1 MSMNIQAKLAA
12 VALALTVASGT
23 AARAGTVLS
32 DNFNSENGGVS
43 AVNYTGFANWTSG
56 GGVNLLGSSSLCDG
70 GSGSCV
76 ELLSGSITSSQA
88 YAVSQGQLVT
98 LTFDIASA
106 PGVISPD
113 YRDFAA
119 QFEFPGSM
127 NVLDF
132 TEAGGWSQ
140 PGQDE
145 GLLSSISQGAAVD
158 GGAPWTSYSLSFVAG
173 ATGQVE
179 VAFAGVGTD
188 VGPLLDNVDLTITA
202 VPEPAAWAMLVLG
215 VAMSGLV
222 IRRRRAEKGFR
233 PAAT

>member
-12 VALALTVASGT
+12 VALTLAAASAT
-23 AARAGTVLS
+23 AAHAGTVLS
-32 DNFNSENGGVS
+32 DNFNSENGGAS

-76 ELLSGSITSSQA
+76 EILGGSITSQA

-113 YRDFAA
+113 YRDFAG

-127 NVLDF
+127 NVLAF
-132 TEAGGWSQ
+132 TETGGWSQ
-140 PGQDE
+140 PAQDE

-158 GGAPWTSYSLSFVAG
+158 GGAPWTSYSLSFIAG
-173 ATGQVE
+173 NTGQVE
-179 VAFAGVGTD
+179 VAFAGLPGD
-188 VGPLLDNVDLTITA
+188 SGPLLDNVNLDISG
-202 VPEPAAWAMLVLG
+202 VPEPATWAMLTLG
-215 VAMSGLV
+215 VALSGLA
-222 IRRRRAEKGFR
+222 IRRSRSRLALVS
-233 PAAT
+233 